1 MNGWPVA
8 ALAGAD
14 RYPGRA
20 GVEARRMSCQ
30 NAAAERARTTR
41 FRIRVH
47 PYGKSGVLGGTATVQ
62 SAARG
67 SAVGGGTALRL
78 FHHGLPKRSALRR
91 VREKNRPAADHRCE
105 GTAVSDAATG
115 FLARLKQRKLVQWAL
130 AYIAASFALIQVLD
144 VVASRFDWPAQFER
158 VTILALVVG
167 FLVMLLL
174 AWYHGERG
182 QQRVSGAELL
192 LITLVLAIGGGLA
205 WQFGR
210 VASASRRADT
220 AAAPV
225 ARRVAPAPPVAAAV
239 PIPAKSVAVLPFVNM
254 SGDPKN
260 DYFSDGITEEILD
273 ALAQIPHL
281 KVAART
287 SAFAFKGKAEDLRR
301 VGEVLDVA
309 TVLEGSVQQ
318 SGDEVRITA
327 QLIDTRSGYHLWSEK
342 YDRKLVSIFAVEDE
356 ISKAIADKLQVQLA
370 GGSGQSLV
378 AQQAIDPRAHDFYL
392 RGLTLLAARSV
403 GEAVGA
409 FRQAVAIDP
418 DYAQAWAALAEA
430 QALLPAYG
438 PTAMQT
444 ANADSLESARRA
456 LAANPDVALAHVA
469 QGMVYM
475 DQMRWA
481 DADGAFRG
489 ALALAPGDA
498 EALNQYGQF
507 LEGVGQLQPALVQF
521 DRALQRDPLSGVNG
535 AIRVQLGLILHRDD
549 PATAAA
555 QIKAILDAHPESLYV
570 HRSAALIYL
579 NLHRYPEAE
588 AQSRAAAVLNGTDP
602 EATVQVIRGIA
613 DPALRA
619 EAVHSLETSPGNSGL
634 QRDAILHAYFLVQ
647 LGERDRALAALE
659 AYAIH
664 GNSAI
669 QQLLW
674 FPAFDPVRDDPR
686 FKAVLKKIGLP
697 YKPRVG

>member
-1 MNGWPVA
+1 MTE
-8 ALAGAD
+8 L
-14 RYPGRA
+14 
-20 GVEARRMSCQ
+20 
-30 NAAAERARTTR
+30 
-41 FRIRVH
+41 
-47 PYGKSGVLGGTATVQ
+47 
-62 SAARG
+62 
-67 SAVGGGTALRL
+67 
-78 FHHGLPKRSALRR
+78 
-91 VREKNRPAADHRCE
+91 
-105 GTAVSDAATG
+105 
-115 FLARLKQRKLVQWAL
+115 LARLKQRKLVQWAL
-130 AYIAASFALIQVLD
+130 AYIAAAFALIQVLD
-144 VVASRFDWPAQFER
+144 VVAQRFGWPDQVEKLL
-158 VTILALVVG
+158 ILALAIGFVVV
-167 FLVMLLL
+167 LVI

-182 QQRVSGAELL
+182 AQKVSGTEIVILALL
-192 LITLVLAIGGGLA
+192 LAIGGGLLWRFERA
-205 WQFGR
+205 TPATSSPDAASRSPGQAVPGSGVAATSSGPR
-210 VASASRRADT
+210 VASGSINAQ
-220 AAAPV
+220 
-225 ARRVAPAPPVAAAV
+225 AV

-273 ALAQIPHL
+273 ALAQVPNL

-287 SAFAFKGKAEDLRR
+287 SAFAFKGKAEDLRK

-309 TVLEGSVQQ
+309 SVLEGSVQQ

-342 YDRKLVSIFAVEDE
+342 YDRKLTSIFVVEDE
-356 ISKAIADKLQVQLA
+356 ISKAIADKLQVQLS
-370 GGSGQSLV
+370 GGNEATLV
-378 AQQAIDPRAHDFYL
+378 AQKSVDPRAHDFYL

-409 FRQAVAIDP
+409 FRQAVVIDP

-438 PTAMQT
+438 PTPMQT
-444 ANADSLESARRA
+444 ANADSLDSAQRA
-456 LAANPDVALAHVA
+456 LTANPDVALAYVA

-481 DADGAFRG
+481 DADGAFRH

-507 LEGVGQLQPALVQF
+507 LEGVGQLEPALAQF
-521 DRALQRDPLSGVNG
+521 DRAWQRDPLSGVNG
-535 AIRVQLGLILHRDD
+535 AIRVQLRLMLHHDD
-549 PATAAA
+549 AATAAA
-555 QIKAILDAHPESLYV
+555 QIRAILDAHPESLYV

-588 AQSRAAAVLNGTDP
+588 AQARAAAVLNGTDP

-619 EAVHSLETSPGNSGL
+619 QAVHSLETSPGNSGVK
-634 QRDAILHAYFLVQ
+634 RDAILHAFFLVQ
-647 LGERDRALAALE
+647 LGERDRALAAIE
-659 AYAIH
+659 DYAAH
-664 GNSAI
+664 GDSAI

-674 FPAFDPVRDDPR
+674 FPAFDPIRNDPR
-686 FKAVLKKIGLP
+686 FKAALKKMGLP
-697 YKPRVG
+697 YTPKNLPVM

>member
-1 MNGWPVA
+1 M
-8 ALAGAD
+8 
-14 RYPGRA
+14 
-20 GVEARRMSCQ
+20 
-30 NAAAERARTTR
+30 AE
-41 FRIRVH
+41 
-47 PYGKSGVLGGTATVQ
+47 
-62 SAARG
+62 
-67 SAVGGGTALRL
+67 
-78 FHHGLPKRSALRR
+78 
-91 VREKNRPAADHRCE
+91 
-105 GTAVSDAATG
+105 
-115 FLARLKQRKLVQWAL
+115 FLVRLKQRKLVQWAL
-130 AYIAASFALIQVLD
+130 AYVAAAFALLQGVDI
-144 VVASRFDWPAQFER
+144 VAQRFGWPDRIEKLL
-158 VTILALVVG
+158 ILALAIG
-167 FLVMLLL
+167 FLVALVL

-182 QQRVSGAELL
+182 AQKVSGTEIVILALL
-192 LITLVLAIGGGLA
+192 LAIGGGLLWRFERA
-205 WQFGR
+205 TPATGSPDAAQPRSPDAAQRNPGNVVPES
-210 VASASRRADT
+210 VAGATSSGLRG
-220 AAAPV
+220 AAT
-225 ARRVAPAPPVAAAV
+225 

-273 ALAQIPHL
+273 ALAQVPDL

-287 SAFAFKGKAEDLRR
+287 SAFAFKGKAEDLRK
-301 VGEVLDVA
+301 VGEVLAVA
-309 TVLEGSVQQ
+309 TVLEGSVQK

-342 YDRKLVSIFAVEDE
+342 YDRKLTSIFSVEDE

-370 GGSGQSLV
+370 GGNGQSLV
-378 AQQAIDPRAHDFYL
+378 AQKAVDPRAHDFYL

-403 GEAVGA
+403 SEAVDA
-409 FRQAVAIDP
+409 FRQAVAVDP

-438 PTAMQT
+438 PTPMQA

-456 LAANPDVALAHVA
+456 LAANPDVALAYVA

-481 DADGAFRG
+481 DADGAFRH

-507 LEGVGQLQPALVQF
+507 LEGVGQLEPALVQF

-535 AIRVQLGLILHRDD
+535 AIRVQMRLILHRDD
-549 PATAAA
+549 AATAAA
-555 QIKAILDAHPESLYV
+555 RIKAILDAHPESLYV

-579 NLHRYPEAE
+579 NLHRYTDAE
-588 AQSRAAAVLNGTDP
+588 AQARAAAVLNGTDP

-619 EAVHSLETSPGNSGL
+619 QAVHSLETSPGNSGL
-634 QRDAILHAYFLVQ
+634 KRDAILHAFFLVQ

-659 AYAIH
+659 DYATH
-664 GNSAI
+664 GNGSI

-674 FPAFDPVRDDPR
+674 FPAFDPIRNDSR
-686 FKAVLKKIGLP
+686 FKAALKKMGLP
-697 YKPRVG
+697 YTPKNLPEM

>member
-1 MNGWPVA
+1 
-8 ALAGAD
+8 
-14 RYPGRA
+14 
-20 GVEARRMSCQ
+20 MSCQ

-41 FRIRVH
+41 FRIRAY
-47 PYGKSGVLGGTATVQ
+47 PYGKSGVLAGTAMAQRV
-62 SAARG
+62 ARG
-67 SAVGGGTALRL
+67 GGIGGGTALRL
-78 FHHGLPKRSALRR
+78 SHHGLPERSALRR
-91 VREKNRPAADHRCE
+91 VREKNRPADDHRCE
-105 GTAVSDAATG
+105 GTALNETAAG
-115 FLARLKQRKLVQWAL
+115 FFARLKQRKLVQWAL

-144 VVASRFDWPAQFER
+144 VVASRFDWPTQFER
-158 VTILALVVG
+158 VTILALAVGLVVV
-167 FLVMLLL
+167 LVV
-174 AWYHGERG
+174 AWYHGEKG
-182 QQRVSGAELL
+182 QQHVSGAELL
-192 LITLVLAIGGGLA
+192 LITLVLAIGGGLV

-210 VASASRRADT
+210 VATRGPD
-220 AAAPV
+220 AAAASSAQRLANPSVMSQVIPV
-225 ARRVAPAPPVAAAV
+225 
-239 PIPAKSVAVLPFVNM
+239 PAKSVAVLPFVNM

-273 ALAQIPHL
+273 ALAQVPGL

-287 SAFAFKGKAEDLRR
+287 SAFAFKGKAEDLRK

-309 TVLEGSVQQ
+309 TVLEGSVQK

-342 YDRKLVSIFAVEDE
+342 YDRRLTSIFAVEDE

-370 GGSGQSLV
+370 GGSGAMLV
-378 AQQAIDPRAHDFYL
+378 AQKTVDPRAHDFYL

-403 GEAVGA
+403 SEAVGA

-456 LAANPDVALAHVA
+456 LAANPDVALAFVA
-469 QGMVYM
+469 QGMVYT

-481 DADGAFRG
+481 DADEAFRR

-535 AIRVQLGLILHRDD
+535 AIRVQLRLILHRDD
-549 PATAAA
+549 AVTAAA
-555 QIKAILDAHPESLYV
+555 QIKTILAAHPESLYV
-570 HRSAALIYL
+570 HRSATLIYL

-588 AQSRAAAVLNGTDP
+588 AQARAAAVLSGTDP

-613 DPALRA
+613 DPVLRA
-619 EAVHSLETSPGNSGL
+619 QAVHSLETSAGNSGL
-634 QRDAILHAYFLVQ
+634 HRDAILHAFFLIQ
-647 LGERDRALAALE
+647 LGERDRTLTALE
-659 AYAIH
+659 DYATH

-674 FPAFDPVRDDPR
+674 FPAFDPIRNDPR

-697 YKPRVG
+697 YKTGFG